1 MADPVAVAA
10 TPDWVGRGLGVAML
24 GLVSLYGAGSLLHFR
39 PLKIWGFELVYPRPP
54 IAARQLCAGPL
65 ELLGAAGIIYF
76 ALPAASNPGFLV
88 VLGAFLASFTLAL
101 ISHAPGG
108 LGVLELTFIEIMP
121 DAPQAQVLAALVVFR
136 LFYLIL
142 PLLFSLVV
150 VVRFERKRFGALF
163 RLPMR
168 RGKS

>member
-1 MADPVAVAA
+1 M
-10 TPDWVGRGLGVAML
+10 
-24 GLVSLYGAGSLLHFR
+24 HFR
-39 PLKIWGFELVYPRPP
+39 PLKIGGFELVYPRPP
-54 IAARQLCAGPL
+54 IAARQLCAGPI
-65 ELLGAAGIIYF
+65 ELIGAAGIIYF

-121 DAPQAQVLAALVVFR
+121 DAPRAQVLAALVVFR

-150 VVRFERKRFGALF
+150 VVRFERQRLGALF
-163 RLPMR
+163 RLP
-168 RGKS
+168 KAK